1 MGFFKLAGLLATL
14 MLLAAL
20 GFLWKANEQK
30 AAELGTLRASLAGAE
45 ATIAFNDRLAIYSQT
60 QADAL
65 AARDAAN
72 QRAME
77 ALTNERDRLRVTV
90 ERRAL
95 EDPYD
100 FGDGFEFELARLFC
114 LFEAASDRG
123 ARKTC
128 NLHSPEAYAPEVA
141 LTLTVTPELAERWA
155 EACIAGEERS
165 EDFCRWSITGFTAQG
180 GITILN
186 HLERLA
192 AFTLAL
198 EDRATV
204 LEAMLR
210 ELADRPRPEQ
220 KSP

>member
-1 MGFFKLAGLLATL
+1 MGVLKFGGLLATL
-14 MLLAAL
+14 MLMAAV
-20 GFLWKANEQK
+20 GFLWKSNEQK
-30 AAELGTLRASLAGAE
+30 AAELGILRASLSGAE
-45 ATIAFNDRLAIYSQT
+45 ATIAFKDRLAIYSQT

-72 QRAME
+72 HRAME

-114 LFEAASDRG
+114 LFEAGSDRG
-123 ARKTC
+123 ARKAC
-128 NLHSPEAYAPEVA
+128 NLHSAEAYEPEIA
-141 LTLTVTPELAERWA
+141 LTLTVTPQLAERWA
-155 EACIAGEERS
+155 EACASGQERS

-192 AFTLAL
+192 DFTLAL
-198 EDRATV
+198 EDRADV

-210 ELADRPRPEQ
+210 ELADRQQPDQ